1 LNAAVPP
8 PSAERLRLSGVTPF
22 IIVRANWWSERTVR
36 QSLTA
41 LRAAKPLTD
50 CSRFAAPVRQMTT
63 KSQKEL
69 AFLQDLYVAT
79 DWGERFAELVD
90 EHVELPKQGSTLYLA
105 AGTGEHAMALQER
118 AGKKLIFVCVD
129 ENEECLELARA
140 KAAVLGEQT
149 EFQREDLNAL
159 SFPEGRFDL
168 VLGDTSLTPPGDL
181 KQILAEMVRV
191 AKPASAV
198 AFWLPT
204 ASSFGEFFSI
214 YWEAL
219 LSADLQDH
227 GIDVETLITEEPTV
241 AVVEALAARAGLEN
255 ITSWTT
261 VEEFDY
267 ESGEQFLNSPLITD
281 FLMKNWLRSVP
292 EAARERVLKELARI
306 IDEERHEGEF
316 ALTVKATLVV
326 GVRSPTVRKGI

>member
-1 LNAAVPP
+1 MLE
-8 PSAERLRLSGVTPF
+8 S
-22 IIVRANWWSERTVR
+22 
-36 QSLTA
+36 
-41 LRAAKPLTD
+41 
-50 CSRFAAPVRQMTT
+50 
-63 KSQKEL
+63 KSDKEL

-90 EHVELPKQGSTLYLA
+90 EHVDLPKQGSALYLA
-105 AGTGEHAMALQER
+105 AGTGGHAMALQER
-118 AGKKLIFVCVD
+118 AGEELKLLCVD
-129 ENEECLELARA
+129 ENDEFLELARA
-140 KAAVLGEQT
+140 KAAALREQT

-191 AKPASAV
+191 AKPGATV

-219 LSADLQDH
+219 LSADLRDH
-227 GIDVETLITEEPTV
+227 AIDVETLITEEPTV
-241 AVVEALAARAGLEN
+241 AEVEALAERAGLEN
-255 ITSWTT
+255 VTSWTAI
-261 VEEFDY
+261 EEFDY
-267 ESGEQFLNSPLITD
+267 ESGEQFFSSPLITD

-326 GVRSPTVRKGI
+326 GRKGVRSPTVREGV